1 MFSNFKGQSM
11 SQFEFIFSLYSLL
24 LGFSLVELLS
34 GLGRTL
40 KLRLHLEASAHSGV
54 RIGWLTP
61 LLGLFVMLDLLSFWS
76 SAWVVRHQLSVSGL
90 TLMATMLFASAYYLA
105 AHLVFPDDPAK
116 HRDLDEHYFKVRRVV
131 FAVLFVLLLVQL
143 VFYALTPELAERLS
157 TPRFAVWTAILVAL
171 MGAALRVK
179 SKRFNL
185 LVLIALNLRYV
196 STFVLY

>member
-1 MFSNFKGQSM
+1 M

-40 KLRLHLEASAHSGV
+40 KLRLQVEASAHSAV

-76 SAWVVRHQLSVSGL
+76 SAWVVRNQLSVSGL

-116 HRDLDEHYFKVRRVV
+116 HSDLDAHYFKVRRVV

-143 VFYALTPELAERLS
+143 VFYALTPELAVRLS
-157 TPRFAVWTAILVAL
+157 SPRFVVWTAILVVL
-171 MGAALRVK
+171 MGAALLVK
-179 SKRFNL
+179 SKRLNL

-196 STFVLY
+196 STYVLY